1 MKRRLILAGLIAWA
15 ILIAGCAGGPPVAQ
29 AEFEAPSF
37 KIVEYKNSALGAD
50 IPDWVTK
57 DVGELEGDF
66 EGEYIFRFEQSGQ
79 DLTGVKNIADNMNAP
94 AEVARLV
101 STRVEQKFAG
111 AQVGDE
117 NFVETYFENVVRTV
131 SQAEING
138 LRKYGDFWV
147 LKEYYD
153 DKGNP
158 TSREYEYYTMYRIS
172 RAQVDDLIDRAISG
186 LNATTEEEQTARDRV
201 REILSD
207 GI

>member
-1 MKRRLILAGLIAWA
+1 MRKAWLPAVVVGLVLLAVA
-15 ILIAGCAGGPPVAQ
+15 CQSGPPASP
-29 AEFEAPSF
+29 AEFEEPSF
-37 KIVEYKNSALGAD
+37 KIVEYKNSALGAEV
-50 IPDWVTK
+50 PDWVTK
-57 DVGELEGDF
+57 DVGELEDDF
-66 EGEYIFRFEQSGQ
+66 EDEYIFRFEQTGE

-101 STRVEQKFAG
+101 STRVEQVFAG

-117 NFVETYFENVVRTV
+117 NFVETYFENVVKTV
-131 SQAEING
+131 SDAEING

-153 DKGNP
+153 DRGNP
-158 TSREYEYYTMYRIS
+158 TDREYEYYTLYRIAKS
-172 RAQVDDLIDRAISG
+172 QVDELIDRAVTG
-186 LNATTEEEQTARDRV
+186 QAADTEEEKTARERV